1 MSQEVQYK
9 DPRVYEVSYLLLP
22 TLSEEE
28 SVQATDALRKIIT
41 DQTGLPIMEEP
52 AHLMSLA
59 YPMQKTIDN
68 VPKTFTQGYFGWIKF
83 DVTPDRIK
91 AITDA
96 VEATPSVLRYLSITT
111 VREDTRAQKKP
122 RRPATGSSRPMRSRD
137 TIEEGQPVSE
147 AESKPMDITKVDEQ
161 IDELANIE

>member
-41 DQTGLPIMEEP
+41 DQTGLPIMEE
-52 AHLMSLA
+52 AARLMTLA
-59 YPMQKTIDN
+59 YPMRKVIDN

-83 DVTPDRIK
+83 DVTPDRIA
-91 AITDA
+91 AINAAFDA
-96 VEATPSVLRYLSITT
+96 HAAVLRYLSITT

-122 RRPATGSSRPMRSRD
+122 RRAPSSRPSKARD
-137 TIEEGQPVSE
+137 TIEGGETATEE
-147 AESKPMDITKVDEQ
+147 AKPIDIQTVDKQ